1 MATLSSPG
9 VSVQVIDESFYSPAE
24 PGTTP
29 LIILATAENKLNGAG
44 TGTAPG
50 TLKANAEKVY
60 LVTSQKDLVDTFGDP
75 IFKTDANNNPIHA
88 GEQNEYGLQAAYS
101 FLGVSNRAFV
111 ARADIDLA
119 ELTASAEE
127 PRGVADN
134 GTYWFDINDSSYGIF
149 EWNGNPMT
157 IKGGQSFTNKIPL
170 LINDVTQV
178 ADYDAGDYRPK
189 ASVGTIGDYAVVT
202 VTTSNELFFKNQFG
216 NWVQVG
222 SNEWQKSWPA
232 VSGTKYA
239 TSLTAGDNFFIN
251 GTMITAGTTLQT
263 IVDEIN
269 AAQIYGGAISAAVV
283 NNKLQIFNDGSYT
296 ANTTDSSEGDAIHIY
311 GGTQGNLVAAN
322 ASDSVLG
329 IAFGVYYN
337 PHLTISKH
345 TEVPEY
351 KLKNPQPRPTG
362 SVWVKSTQ
370 QNVGARWR
378 MKRFNSMTR
387 MWDVIDVG
395 LYKNAQSALY
405 NLDKVNGGLNISV
418 GDVYV
423 NYNFTED
430 YGLDD
435 SPLMA
440 NFKLMRRADT
450 GETVI
455 VSSRILADTLQAGT
469 EPNSHSFV
477 MAESVLG
484 SEELGDYDKSGTYQS
499 KLISFQATGTTDDA
513 NIIAAAINAAGFQN
527 LYAEV
532 DALNRVLIKH
542 KLGGD
547 FRIREGAGAP
557 FTSIGFAEYNTV
569 SKTGTLNLS
578 LAPSGDVL
586 HDYVASLWAPL
597 NYVASANEPT
607 TLAPDGK
614 LWYSSIIDEIDIMI
628 NDGNK
633 WVGYK
638 TSTSPFYSATDAE
651 QTDPNGPLVSASVP
665 ETQSDGTPLV
675 TGDLWVDTS
684 DMENFPVI
692 YKYFAEF
699 ENKPIKYRWI
709 LIDNTDQS
717 TEDGIVFADA
727 RYNTAGENSN
737 TPGVISDLLES
748 NFVDFDAPDPVLYPK
763 GMLLWNTRRSGFN
776 VKQFK
781 HNYINPSEDNQR
793 YGPAPLFSGESQEFY
808 YINRWVTVSS
818 NQEDG
823 SGTFGRKAQRKV
835 VVQQLQAMV
844 NSNQAMRDEES
855 RVFNLIATPGYP
867 ELIGEMISLNFD
879 RGLTAFVVGDTP
891 ARLTS
896 DATSLLEWGTNVN
909 LAVEDNDLGAASY
922 DEYMGMFYPWGY
934 SSDNFGNN
942 VVVPPSHMMLRTIAL
957 NDQVAYPWFAPAGL
971 RRGGVNNATAVGY
984 IDKEGEFVSVALNN
998 GQRDTLYDAKINPI
1012 TFFANSGLVNFGQK
1026 TRARSASA
1034 LDRINVARLVIY
1046 LRRRLSI
1053 LAKPFIF
1060 EPNDKITRDELK
1072 SVVDGV
1078 MLELVAQRAITDFL
1092 VVCDTSNNTP
1102 ARIDRNELYV
1112 DIAIVPTKAV
1122 EFIYIPLRL
1131 KNTGA
1136 ISGAA

>member
-29 LIILATAENKLNGAG
+29 LIILATAENKTNGAG

-50 TLKANAEKVY
+50 TIKANAEKVY

-75 IFKTDANNNPIHA
+75 VFKTDANNNPIHG

-101 FLGVSNRAFV
+101 FLGVSSSAFV
-111 ARADIDLA
+111 ARADIDLE
-119 ELTASAEE
+119 ELTASADE
-127 PRGVADN
+127 PKGVADN
-134 GTYWFDINDSSYGIF
+134 GTYWLDINDTTYGIF
-149 EWNGNPMT
+149 EWNGNPIT
-157 IKGGQSFTNKIPL
+157 VSGGQSFTNKVPL
-170 LINDVTQV
+170 LINDPTQV
-178 ADYDAGDYRPK
+178 VNFDAFDFTPK
-189 ASVGTIGDYAVVT
+189 GSVGVIGDYAIVS
-202 VTTSNELFFKNQFG
+202 VTTSNELYFKNQNG
-216 NWVQVG
+216 VWVLVG
-222 SNEWQKSWPA
+222 SNAWQKSWPT

-239 TSLTAGDNFFIN
+239 TSINAGDNFYIN
-251 GTMITAGTTLQT
+251 GTLITAGTTLQS
-263 IVDEIN
+263 IADAIN
-269 AAQIYGGAISAAVV
+269 SSNIYGGSITAAVV
-283 NNKLQIFNDGSYT
+283 SNKLQIYNDGSYSS
-296 ANTTDSSEGDAIHIY
+296 NTVDSTVGDSVIIDA
-311 GGTQGNLVAAN
+311 GTQGNLVAINAN
-322 ASDSVLG
+322 DSVLG
-329 IAFGVYYN
+329 IAIGLYFN
-337 PHLTISKH
+337 PKLTISKH

-351 KLKNPQPRPTG
+351 KKKNPQPRPTG
-362 SVWVKSTQ
+362 SIWIKSTK

-378 MKRFNSMTR
+378 VKRYNSVTLV
-387 MWDVIDVG
+387 WDVIEVG
-395 LYKNAQSALY
+395 LYANNQSALY
-405 NLDKVNGGLNISV
+405 NLDKVTGGLSIPV
-418 GDVYV
+418 GDVFV

-430 YGLDD
+430 YGIDD
-435 SPLMA
+435 SPTVT
-440 NFKLMRRADT
+440 NFKLMRRTDT
-450 GETVI
+450 GETTI
-455 VSSRILADTLQAGT
+455 VSSRVLANTLQAGNN
-469 EPNSHSFV
+469 PNSHSFII
-477 MAESVLG
+477 AESILG
-484 SEELGDYDKSGTYQS
+484 SEILGDYEKTGTYSS
-499 KLISFQATGTTDDA
+499 KLVSFQATGTVDDA
-513 NIIAAAINAAGFQN
+513 TIIAAAVNSAGFQN
-527 LYAEV
+527 VYADV
-532 DALNRVLIKH
+532 DALNRVIIKH

-547 FRIREGAGAP
+547 FRIRDGAGLP
-557 FTSIGFAEYNTV
+557 FTGIGFAEYNV
-569 SKTGTLNLS
+569 DNKTGTLNLA
-578 LAPSGDVL
+578 LAPSGDVM

-597 NYVASANEPT
+597 NYVASETEPT

-614 LWYSSIIDEIDIMI
+614 LWYSSIIDEVDIMI

-633 WVGYK
+633 WVGYR
-638 TSTSPFYSATDAE
+638 TSTSPFYNLAELE

-665 ETQSDGTPLV
+665 ETQSDGSPLV
-675 TGDLWVDTS
+675 TGDLWIDTS
-684 DMENFPVI
+684 DIENYPVM

-717 TEDGIVFADA
+717 TEDGIIFADA

-737 TPGVISDLLES
+737 TPGVIADMLLS
-748 NFVDFDAPDPVLYPK
+748 NYVDFDAPDPVLYPK
-763 GMLLWNTRRSGFN
+763 GMLLFNTRRSGFN

-781 HNYINPSEDNQR
+781 HNYVNPSEDNPR
-793 YGPAPLFSGESQEFY
+793 FGPSPLFTGESQEFY
-808 YINRWVTVSS
+808 YTNRWVTVSS

-823 SGTFGRKAQRKV
+823 AGTFGRKAQRKV
-835 VVQQLQAMV
+835 VVRQMQAMV
-844 NSNQAMRDEES
+844 NSNQAIRDEES
-855 RVFNLIATPGYP
+855 RVFNLIACPGYP

-909 LAVEDNDLGAASY
+909 LAVEDNDIGAASY

-934 SSDNFGNN
+934 TSDNFGNN

-971 RRGGVNNATAVGY
+971 RRGGINNATAVGY
-984 IDKEGEFVSVALNN
+984 IDNEGEFVTVALNN
-998 GQRDTLYDAKINPI
+998 GQRDTLYNAKVNPI
-1012 TFFANSGLVNFGQK
+1012 TYFANSGLVNFGQK

-1072 SVVDGV
+1072 SVVDGL

-1131 KNTGA
+1131 KNTGG
-1136 ISGAA
+1136 ITG